1 MCLPTVLSLLKTGGT
16 VRAISLAVLENCR
29 PTCLPAPVRQ
39 HYPPGPPQR
48 LAGHT
53 VRIRMDNAI
62 FSTLTDKEK
71 PGTVAGLVLV
81 AQVSGGGAGL
91 GVGVV

>member
-1 MCLPTVLSLLKTGGT
+1 
-16 VRAISLAVLENCR
+16 
-29 PTCLPAPVRQ
+29 
-39 HYPPGPPQR
+39 
-48 LAGHT
+48 
-53 VRIRMDNAI
+53 MDNAI